1 MLLLEMK
8 TLDTR
13 LEHTRTRNAAAE
25 RKLLTSIT
33 ERDILD
39 PIQVVSSEKDD
50 THVILDGFKRYR
62 CALKLKMGTIPAVVI
77 ANSEVEGIFTFIRRH
92 QHQTGLNILDQAA
105 LVEELHTRYHL
116 SIYDIAKKLDRA
128 PSWVSMRLGML
139 KDLTPF
145 VRKKIMSG
153 AFPAR
158 VYMYSIKGF
167 TRVNMVPKE
176 RIETFVNAVS
186 GKKIGTRDLT
196 ILSEAFFSGSK
207 TTEKLLSGGNVREAL
222 ELIKKESAEIAADN
236 QFTHFQRS
244 LLQSLKNIASDMFS
258 LVRNSSKISYEN
270 RLFSQDVH
278 IWSSA
283 VQKYL
288 HIFTSTIKE
297 LYDRSGT
304 QDCSTDIVCSGH
316 KEKTDC
322 INA

>member
-116 SIYDIAKKLDRA
+116 
-128 PSWVSMRLGML
+128 
-139 KDLTPF
+139 
-145 VRKKIMSG
+145 
-153 AFPAR
+153 
-158 VYMYSIKGF
+158 
-167 TRVNMVPKE
+167 
-176 RIETFVNAVS
+176 
-186 GKKIGTRDLT
+186 
-196 ILSEAFFSGSK
+196 
-207 TTEKLLSGGNVREAL
+207 
-222 ELIKKESAEIAADN
+222 
-236 QFTHFQRS
+236 
-244 LLQSLKNIASDMFS
+244 
-258 LVRNSSKISYEN
+258 
-270 RLFSQDVH
+270 
-278 IWSSA
+278 
-283 VQKYL
+283 
-288 HIFTSTIKE
+288 
-297 LYDRSGT
+297 
-304 QDCSTDIVCSGH
+304 
-316 KEKTDC
+316 
-322 INA
+322 